1 MYVDTVRLDGEVRG
15 YAAGLP
21 LVRRLAAGPFRLTSA
36 VTILTGEN
44 GSGKSTFVESVAAEK
59 RANPSGGSRN
69 ARFTAA
75 GDAVAALPLRIG
87 RSENPRDVFFLRGES
102 FFDLAQYHASLPG
115 DPLAGVR
122 ERSHGEGIMDVIT
135 RHAGPGTLLLLDE
148 PEDGLSI
155 FTQLELLG
163 LLTVLARRGGSQIIM
178 ATHSPVLL
186 AVPGAQ
192 IVDASLK
199 PVLFDATEAVTATR
213 EFIADPLGTARFLV
227 AP

>member
-1 MYVDTVRLDGEVRG
+1 MFVDTVRLDGDVRG
-15 YAAGLP
+15 YAANLP

-44 GSGKSTFVESVAAEK
+44 GSGKSTFVESVAVDK
-59 RANPSGGSRN
+59 QANPSGGSRN

-75 GDAVAALPLRIG
+75 GDAVTALPLRIG
-87 RSENPRDVFFLRGES
+87 RTENPRDVFFLRGES
-102 FFDLAQYHASLPG
+102 FFDLAEYHASLPG
-115 DPLAGVR
+115 DPLAGIR
-122 ERSHGEGIMDVIT
+122 ERSHGEGIMDVLT
-135 RHAGPGTLLLLDE
+135 RRVGPGTLLLLDE

-163 LLTVLARRGGSQIIM
+163 LLTVLARRGSQVIM

-192 IVDASLK
+192 IVDASLE
-199 PVLFDATEAVTATR
+199 PLLFDATEAVTATR
-213 EFIADPLGTARFLV
+213 EFIADPLGTAQYLV

>member
-1 MYVDTVRLDGEVRG
+1 MYVDTVRLDGPARG

-21 LVRRLAAGPFRLTSA
+21 FVRRLAAGPFRFTSA

-44 GSGKSTFVESVAAEK
+44 GSGKSTFVESVAAEM

-75 GDAVAALPLRIG
+75 GDRVEALPLRIG

-102 FFDLAQYHASLPG
+102 FFDLAAYHASLPG
-115 DPLAGVR
+115 DPLVGVS
-122 ERSHGEGIMDVIT
+122 ERSHGEGIMDVLT
-135 RHAGPGTLLLLDE
+135 KHTGPGTLLLLDE

-163 LLTVLARRGGSQIIM
+163 LLTVLARRGSQIIM

-192 IVDASLK
+192 IVDASLE
-199 PVLFDATEAVTATR
+199 PLLFDATEAVTATR